1 MDKVNFIFSGTH
13 YHEGIRYDSGSVLEL
28 SKEEA
33 DSLEAMNWGKVDK
46 PKAKKRLK
54 NESSSN

>member
-46 PKAKKRLK
+46 PKAKKK
-54 NESSSN
+54 VKK